1 MFQNN
6 KSLRSGGILDNA
18 KPLFIPSG
26 VDSLDQI
33 GSPLTDSSSKE
44 TESVMKQWKEGWRQ
58 TFVEK
63 EKSSEENQEN
73 EDEETFAKFPEPAVD
88 AARAEKE
95 KSFERYKRDSSSR
108 ARFGVGISPSA
119 HYERS
124 IAKQRN

>member
-6 KSLRSGGILDNA
+6 KSLRSGGILENT
-18 KPLFIPSG
+18 KPLFVPGG
-26 VDSLDQI
+26 VDTLDQI

-44 TESVMKQWKEGWRQ
+44 SEGVLKQWREGWKQ

-63 EKSSEENQEN
+63 ESEEEIQES
-73 EDEETFAKFPEPAVD
+73 EEEETFSKFPEPAID